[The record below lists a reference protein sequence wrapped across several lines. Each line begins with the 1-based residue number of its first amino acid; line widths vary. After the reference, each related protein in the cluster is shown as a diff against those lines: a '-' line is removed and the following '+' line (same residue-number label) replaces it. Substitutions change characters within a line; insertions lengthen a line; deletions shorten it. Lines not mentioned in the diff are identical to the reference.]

1 MIDSSHMIAMLKT
14 LCYTSFIF
22 LVLINPVLGREYNA
36 ATLKEVILIES
47 KLQPGDVLILLNGNW
62 KDAEL
67 SFTASGT
74 ADKHIIIR
82 AEEAG
87 KVILTGKSS
96 LRLGG
101 NYIDVSGL
109 YFTNGYSDDDVI
121 VFRKDSWVANN
132 CRVSNCAIVNYN
144 PPNRMKENNWIAFF
158 GRNNR
163 FDHNYISDKKNLGA
177 TLVVELNDEK
187 NQQNFHRID
196 SNYFGHRE
204 TMGGNGG
211 ETMRIGNSTYSR
223 TSSNTIIENN
233 FFDRCNG
240 EVEIISVK
248 SCDNIIRGN
257 TFWECEGNVVLRH
270 GNRNLVEGNRFIG
283 NDKPLTGGVRV
294 INAGHKILGN
304 YFYKLKGERF
314 RSSLAIMNGVPN
326 SPINR
331 YDPVRDVVIS
341 GNTFIDCDNIELCA
355 GKDFERTAK
364 PENVLI
370 SGNTFYNSKPVSVL
384 KVFDDISG
392 ITFKEN
398 YSNRPQLNTKI
409 ITSIRLTSDNYPVVK
424 GLPKATALKG
434 FSSAEIIGA
443 RNYTGAN
450 WLHKKELYKNEDPVG
465 VRINVMP
472 GSNTLYEA
480 VLTAKPYDTIL
491 VNSRSPYY
499 VSKTIDILFP
509 LYFMGTQGAS
519 VEFDGEKGGVSFF
532 SIENGGSLYLS
543 GINFNGQSKNGIAES
558 FIRTS
563 KQPTIEHYN
572 LFVDNCSFSNLTDGR
587 KSAFRAYAGTFA
599 DSIVFSNSLFTDI
612 TGEVISLAAE
622 KEDRGYYNAEN
633 IVFNNCV
640 FNKILMGAIDI
651 YRGGNDE
658 SSAGP
663 FVTIDHC
670 TFNNVGNTELGY
682 TVRLHG
688 VQYSKTTNTLFN
700 NSGKSGRAIWY
711 EDFGWT
717 KNSISNSNLFGSGK
731 IQSFYGNAVK
741 GKLTNYKPLFTNEEA
756 LDFSLLPTSPLKN
769 KGTDKKDIGAI
780 FIGGKLKLNTSKH
793 ELTKR

>member
-1 MIDSSHMIAMLKT
+1 
-14 LCYTSFIF
+14 
-22 LVLINPVLGREYNA
+22 
-36 ATLKEVILIES
+36 
-47 KLQPGDVLILLNGNW
+47 
-62 KDAEL
+62 
-67 SFTASGT
+67 
-74 ADKHIIIR
+74 
-82 AEEAG
+82 
-87 KVILTGKSS
+87 
-96 LRLGG
+96 
-101 NYIDVSGL
+101 L
-109 YFTNGYSDDDVI
+109 YFTNGYADDDVI
-121 VFRKDSWVANN
+121 SFRKDAGHIANN
-132 CRVSNCAIVNYN
+132 CRVSNCAIFNYN
-144 PPNRMKENNWIAFF
+144 PSNRMKENSWIAFY
-158 GRNNR
+158 GKNNR
-163 FDHNYISDKKNLGA
+163 FDHNHISDKKNLGT

-196 SNYFGHRE
+196 SNYFGRRE

-233 FFDRCNG
+233 FFEHCNG

-257 TFWECEGNVVLRH
+257 TFWECEGNVVMRH

-294 INAGHKILGN
+294 INAGHKILNN

-314 RSSLAIMNGVPN
+314 RSALAIMNGVPN

-341 GNTFIDCDNIELCA
+341 GNLFIDCDNIELCA
-355 GKDFERTAK
+355 GKDFERTATPK
-364 PENVLI
+364 NVLI
-370 SGNTFYNSKPVSVL
+370 SGNTFYNSKPVSIIHVY
-384 KVFDDISG
+384 DDISG
-392 ITFKEN
+392 ITFKDN
-398 YSNRPQLNTKI
+398 VSNKPQLNTK
-409 ITSIRLTSDNYPVVK
+409 TASLQLTAGEYPVIK
-424 GLPKATALKG
+424 NSSLIKN
-434 FSSAEIIGA
+434 FSPGDVTSFRNSAGA
-443 RNYTGAN
+443 GWINKDEQG
-450 WLHKKELYKNEDPVG
+450 KNQMNIP

-472 GSNTLYEA
+472 GLNTLFDA

-499 VSKTIDILFP
+499 LSKTIEVRFP
-509 LYFMGTQGAS
+509 VYFMGAEGAS
-519 VEFDGEKGGVSFF
+519 VEFEGEKGGISFF

-543 GINFNGQSKNGIAES
+543 NINFNGLSKNGIAES

-563 KQPTIEHYN
+563 KQPTIEHYK
-572 LFVDNCSFSNLTDGR
+572 LFVENCTFMNLTDGR
-587 KSAFRAYAGTFA
+587 KSAFKAYPGTFA
-599 DSIVFSNSLFTDI
+599 DSIVFSNCLFNDI

-622 KEDRGYYNAEN
+622 KDDRGYYNAESV
-633 IVFNNCV
+633 VFNNCV

-700 NSGKSGRAIWY
+700 NSGKSGRAMWY

-731 IQSFYGNAVK
+731 IQSFYGNVVK
-741 GKLTNYKPLFTNEEA
+741 GKLTNYQPVFKNADA
-756 LDFSLLPTSPLKN
+756 LDFSLVSSSPLKN

-780 FIGGKLKLNTSKH
+780 FINGKLKSNTTKH